1 MGGIMIKILICE
13 DIERDKLH
21 LHQLLDSFLLANK
34 ISYKIDYLENFDVRT
49 NLFLEYDLIFLDIE
63 LGDYN
68 GIEICIKNKN
78 L

>member
-34 ISYKIDYLENFDVRT
+34 ISYLSFIFK
-49 NLFLEYDLIFLDIE
+49 LFI
-63 LGDYN
+63 
-68 GIEICIKNKN
+68 
-78 L
+78 